1 MKRAPLLLAAAA
13 LCLYWW
19 MATSVSDL
27 QCTTGDEIA
36 HLTAGYSYWTT
47 DDYRLQP
54 ENGNLPQRWAAL
66 PLLGRGLKFPTLDQD
81 AWRISDVWDLG
92 FQWFYDCGNDLA
104 SMLRAGRRMIALF
117 GVATELLVFLWARR
131 LHGDRGAL
139 LAVGLFAF
147 CPTML
152 ANGALITSD
161 MAAACMFLVAV
172 TAFWAMAHRLTL
184 LRLAAFGAALGLLC
198 VAKFSA
204 PLVAP
209 MCALLFAV
217 RVAGRPTLEA
227 GWPHRSLIAGR
238 LRVALHLIGATLAA
252 CALAVA
258 VIWASY
264 GFKYPMYR
272 HFEPNRVRS
281 LVGWDVLEDQGGPPV
296 AVFRFVRA
304 HQLLPESYI
313 YGFAHTYRFSRY
325 RKAFLNGEYRSTGW
339 VQFFPY
345 TTAVKTPLAL
355 FGLIGLAGLG
365 AAARRRSA
373 AEWGARLYAWSPL
386 LSLFAVYWAFSLTSG
401 LNIGHR
407 HIIPIYPVLF
417 VMAAGAAAWVGGPPR
432 WAGACVA
439 ALAAWFAAESVWI
452 RPHYLAYF
460 NELVG
465 PRDAWRHV
473 VDSSL
478 DWGQDL
484 PGLKAWLEAN
494 RRPGEDAFLAYFGT
508 GEPRYYRLPV
518 KRLAYING
526 FHEDEPYIPL
536 GPGLYCVGATM
547 LQQVYGVVRGPWT
560 VELEKEYQ
568 FLRAFEPMFR
578 TYAEDPAARARL
590 ERDLPPEKWAASR
603 DRFLH
608 LRFARLCYFL
618 RVRRPDALIGY
629 SIFVYRL
636 SAQEVR
642 AATAGTL
649 SEWSALIV
657 RSGDAN
663 GG

>member
-1 MKRAPLLLAAAA
+1 MKRFTLLIAAGI

-19 MATSVSDL
+19 MATSVSDR

-66 PLLGRGLKFPTLDQD
+66 PLLHRGLRFPTLDQN

-92 FQWFYDCGNDLA
+92 FQWFYDCGNDLE

-117 GVATELLVFLWARR
+117 GVATGALVFLWARR
-131 LHGDRGAL
+131 LHGDKGGL
-139 LAVGLFAF
+139 LAAALFAF

-152 ANGALITSD
+152 ANGALVTSD
-161 MAAACMFLVAV
+161 MTASCMFLATV

-184 LRLAAFGAALGLLC
+184 GRLLLFGAALGLLC
-198 VAKFSA
+198 VSKFSA

-209 MCALLFAV
+209 MCAVLFVV
-217 RVAGRPTLEA
+217 RVAGRDTLES
-227 GWPHRSLIAGR
+227 GWPLRSPVAGR
-238 LRVALHLIGATLAA
+238 IRVALSIVGATLAA
-252 CALAVA
+252 CALAVTI
-258 VIWASY
+258 IWASY
-264 GFKYPMYR
+264 GFRYAMFR
-272 HFEPNRVRS
+272 QFEPNRIRS
-281 LVGWDVLEDQGGPPV
+281 LVGWDVLEDRGGPIVP
-296 AVFRFVRA
+296 ALRFVRA
-304 HQLLPESYI
+304 HELLPESYV

-355 FGLIGLAGLG
+355 FGLIALG
-365 AAARRRSA
+365 GIGALSRRRSA
-373 AEWGARLYAWSPL
+373 PEWRSRMYDWSPL

-407 HIIPIYPVLF
+407 HIIPVYPVLF
-417 VMAAGAAAWVGGPPR
+417 VMAAGAAAWVGGPRR

-460 NELVG
+460 NEIVG

-484 PGLKAWLEAN
+484 PSLKRWLDLN
-494 RRPGEDAFLAYFGT
+494 PPDGPLLISYFGSGDIGHYGIRGTRVGDANFDLRPRRAPAVLT
-508 GEPRYYRLPV
+508 G
-518 KRLAYING
+518 
-526 FHEDEPYIPL
+526 
-536 GPGLYCVGATM
+536 GLWVISVTQF
-547 LQQVYGVVRGPWT
+547 QQVYTEARGPWDLEKEARYRGMLAH
-560 VELEKEYQ
+560 VLELEKTKGRLTYREGVTFEEYQ
-568 FLRAFEPMFR
+568 
-578 TYAEDPAARARL
+578 
-590 ERDLPPEKWAASR
+590 
-603 DRFLH
+603 
-608 LRFARLCYFL
+608 FARLCHFL
-618 RVRRPDALIGY
+618 RGRTPLAQPAYTFLVFRLTDA
-629 SIFVYRL
+629 
-636 SAQEVR
+636 EVMK
-642 AATAGTL
+642 
-649 SEWSALIV
+649 ALYEPI
-657 RSGDAN
+657 AIP
-663 GG
+663 